1 MLCLLYLIT
10 LTGTLGSTG
19 YRFPFNQSLLSTAI
33 DNIKEDSWL
42 FSSSSLATLSKA
54 AVKSSHRVVPVGT
67 THLCMLH
74 VRAPQDSASVLLPLL
89 SGLEV
94 GSWQFFFFF
103 FFFFASTSSGQILGQ
118 VVESLLQKGA
128 IELAPLPS
136 LGYYSRLFIVMK
148 ASGSWRPVMV
158 LSLLNLIV
166 LRIHHPEGCVSVT
179 SNTSGMQ
186 IVSSVHGVRR
196 SLPIQGSLI
205 FFSPWLRWSSRG
217 SWHLAIQASSREQ
230 VLLSLRTVLRLFNS
244 LGIVVNWE
252 KSQLMSHQKTFYLG
266 VLLDSV
272 SSWAYPAQ
280 KRFNHLLSIGSL
292 FLSCMDQP
300 AKPWLELIE
309 MLSSLTLLIPRVR
322 LRMQS
327 FQFAL
332 HQAWDHLGPKAF
344 VRWSSEIHQDFFWW
358 LDRER
363 RELVISPEQVS
374 SQLDLWSNSS
384 DVGWGSAPRRGGS
397 FQPLVSRGAAQL
409 HPSSRSLNN
418 FLCVCAGRSAIPS
431 LFCLSSSWGT
441 TPCWRIFSL
450 VSIQFWVPSGS
461 WHC

>member
-19 YRFPFNQSLLSTAI
+19 YWFPFNQSLLSTAI

-74 VRAPQDSASVLLPLL
+74 VQAPQDSASVLLPLL

-94 GSWQFFFFF
+94 RSWQFFFFF
-103 FFFFASTSSGQILGQ
+103 FFDSTPSGQILGQ

-136 LGYYSRLFIVMK
+136 LGYYSRLFIIMK

-186 IVSSVHGVRR
+186 IVSSVHGVRQ

-205 FFSPWLRWSSRG
+205 LLSLRLRWSSRG

-244 LGIVVNWE
+244 LGIVVNWV
-252 KSQLMSHQKTFYLG
+252 KSQLMSHQMTFYLG

-300 AKPWLELIE
+300 GKPWLELIE

-322 LRMQS
+322 LRM
-327 FQFAL
+327 
-332 HQAWDHLGPKAF
+332 
-344 VRWSSEIHQDFFWW
+344 
-358 LDRER
+358 
-363 RELVISPEQVS
+363 
-374 SQLDLWSNSS
+374 
-384 DVGWGSAPRRGGS
+384 
-397 FQPLVSRGAAQL
+397 
-409 HPSSRSLNN
+409 
-418 FLCVCAGRSAIPS
+418 
-431 LFCLSSSWGT
+431 
-441 TPCWRIFSL
+441 
-450 VSIQFWVPSGS
+450 
-461 WHC
+461 